1 MKSLLKKTAVQIL
14 WRCHRVLGLPPRN
27 IHEAKFRLLAQPGLS
42 SGATGQAPFP
52 WGMVEYTDSGAI
64 RQQLEAIFFEK
75 IYQFVG
81 TTKSDR
87 PLRIVDC
94 GSNIGLSAIW
104 FLQNYPGCELTCYE
118 ADSRL
123 AKIAKANIQRAGF
136 SADHVVNAAVWTEDG
151 KIGFAGSGDDKGS
164 VSHESEQVVDCIDLS
179 RAIPEETD
187 LLKMDIEG
195 AEFPVLQKLFESGA
209 IQRVKRIAVEL
220 HDVDAHLGEFG
231 ELLQSFNK
239 SGFIVRFRG
248 RNLPWL
254 SSKFAREI
262 DFPAISAGPL
272 YFDFYASRATNN

>member
-1 MKSLLKKTAVQIL
+1 MTPFFKKIAVHML
-14 WRCHRVLGLPPRN
+14 WCGRLFFGLPPRN
-27 IHEAKFRLLAQPGLS
+27 IHETKFRLLAQPELH
-42 SGATGQAPFP
+42 SGATGQAQFP

-75 IYQFVG
+75 IYQFTG

-87 PLRIVDC
+87 PFRIVDC

-118 ADSRL
+118 ADTRL
-123 AKIAKANIQRAGF
+123 AKIAKANTKRAGF
-136 SADHVVNAAVWTEDG
+136 SGDQVVNAAVWTEDG
-151 KIGFAGSGDDKGS
+151 KIGFTNSGDDKGS
-164 VSHESEQVVDCIDLS
+164 VSHESEQEVDCIDLS
-179 RAIPEETD
+179 RAIPQETD

-195 AEFPVLQKLFESGA
+195 AEFPVLTKLFESGA

-254 SSKFAREI
+254 NSKFAREI

-272 YFDFYASRATNN
+272 YLDFYASKATNY